1 VTIASRPSVGR
12 DGGGYAGDL
21 GRKGTRIFLRR
32 GLDDPNHP
40 DSIGVSVLNA
50 HDPDAAFTGPFKTNS
65 FIATSS
71 AMQRQHCGQLG
82 R

>member
-1 VTIASRPSVGR
+1 MGDKQVIWVRREWKYFLMEDWTTQIALTV
-12 DGGGYAGDL
+12 L
-21 GRKGTRIFLRR
+21 MFF
-32 GLDDPNHP
+32 
-40 DSIGVSVLNA
+40 VLNA
-50 HDPDAAFTGPFKTNS
+50 HGPDAAFTGPFKTNS